1 MASYPSQVEL
11 RYNAMTLLNTIRAN
25 NSASYQDRVPEATRD
40 NIREVGAAINNYQAT
55 QNEFLNALV
64 NRIALV
70 LVTSKSYENP
80 WKKFKKG
87 ILSYGEAVEEIFVQ
101 IAKAHNYDPET
112 AEKELYK
119 REIPDVLTA
128 FHRVNSKLFY
138 KTTVSNEQL
147 RLAFLSENGLQDLI
161 GRIVDSLYSGA
172 ETDEYLTMKQM
183 VTKGIMDGDFYPVHI
198 ETPSAS
204 TIKGIVSQIKG
215 MSNKLTFMGS
225 KYNAVGVTTHT
236 PKSDQVLLID
246 ADFDAMVDVEVLA
259 AAFNMSKAE
268 FMGQRVIIDDFGEA
282 TGVYAA
288 IVDKDYFNVWDSFI
302 GFTENYNG
310 QGLYWNY
317 FYHVWKIYST
327 SPFANAIVFTT
338 EAPAVT
344 KVTVTPTTQAAKPN
358 DKVQF
363 TAVVTASGYAPKDV
377 YWTTS
382 DGKIDA
388 TGLLEVPGGFASGQ
402 TITVTATSV
411 YDSSK
416 SASATVTY
424 KA

>member
-1 MASYPSQVEL
+1 M
-11 RYNAMTLLNTIRAN
+11 
-25 NSASYQDRVPEATRD
+25 
-40 NIREVGAAINNYQAT
+40 
-55 QNEFLNALV
+55 
-64 NRIALV
+64 
-70 LVTSKSYENP
+70 
-80 WKKFKKG
+80 KKL
-87 ILSYGEAVEEIFVQ
+87 ITIFVQ

-147 RLAFLSENGLQDLI
+147 RLAFLPENGLQDLI

-183 VTKGIMDGDFYPVHI
+183 VTKGILDGDFYPVHI

-259 AAFNMSKAE
+259 AAFNMSKA
-268 FMGQRVIIDDFGEA
+268 
-282 TGVYAA
+282 
-288 IVDKDYFNVWDSFI
+288 
-302 GFTENYNG
+302 
-310 QGLYWNY
+310 
-317 FYHVWKIYST
+317 
-327 SPFANAIVFTT
+327 
-338 EAPAVT
+338 
-344 KVTVTPTTQAAKPN
+344 
-358 DKVQF
+358 
-363 TAVVTASGYAPKDV
+363 
-377 YWTTS
+377 
-382 DGKIDA
+382 
-388 TGLLEVPGGFASGQ
+388 
-402 TITVTATSV
+402 
-411 YDSSK
+411 
-416 SASATVTY
+416 
-424 KA
+424 